1 MVEGKIIAKN
11 SKGEAISEIDLEL
24 LRQSCSNESSLQEYC
39 SNIGFSVKDVTV
51 LVLDNFINSLGDI
64 KNKIHNEEDLLNEDW
79 INPAILFN
87 SITNILGNGWYKR
100 KVD

>member
-11 SKGEAISEIDLEL
+11 SKGEVISEIDLDL
-24 LRQSCSNESSLQEYC
+24 LRQSCSDKNSLQKYC
-39 SNIGFSVKDVTV
+39 SDLGLSVKDVTV

-79 INPAILFN
+79 INPAIMFN

-100 KVD
+100 KHD